1 MPSITDLGNPNLV
14 WTADP
19 LATIPALRCSTSCP
33 VMEKSCWPSFDW
45 AMRDKDFYR
54 VILRYYR
61 VMDTGVRGVD
71 STGLVHAEG
80 NGSGVV

>member
-1 MPSITDLGNPNLV
+1 
-14 WTADP
+14 
-19 LATIPALRCSTSCP
+19 
-33 VMEKSCWPSFDW
+33 
-45 AMRDKDFYR
+45 MRDKDFYR